1 MANSAGYAVIRGAI
15 SLSLVQQALLA
26 IKDMKVKREM
36 DKYTEY
42 EVPLVCYDIRDE
54 FIKVSRAYYL
64 LNVC

>member
-42 EVPLVCYDIRDE
+42 EVPPVCYDIRDE